1 MFDGLDPRRRFIV
14 YLGINIVVSA
24 LTTLL
29 FLVIWSRFNLA
40 GAPDFLENSSGQ
52 GGSEFADQ
60 LQITTVI
67 AAGDLD
73 NESVLIEH
81 VGDHDVSLSGWELKD
96 EDGNDFQF
104 PALVLHPGARVAVFT
119 HQGDNNS
126 SELYWDRQVAVWS
139 SGEEVRLLDPSN
151 DVQASFLVP

>member
-1 MFDGLDPRRRFIV
+1 MFDGLNPRRRLIV
-14 YLGINIVVSA
+14 YLVINIVVSA

-29 FLVIWSRFNLA
+29 VLVIWSRFNLA
-40 GAPDFLENSSGQ
+40 GAPEFLNNPSGP

-81 VGDHDVSLSGWELKD
+81 VGDRDVSLSGWQLQD

-104 PALVLHPGARVAVFT
+104 PALVLHPGAQVAVFT
-119 HQGDNNS
+119 RQGDDS
-126 SELYWDRQVAVWS
+126 ASELYWDRQVAVWE
-139 SGEEVRLLDPSN
+139 SGEEVRLLDPS
-151 DVQASFLVP
+151 DGVQASFLVP

>member
-1 MFDGLDPRRRFIV
+1 MFDGLDPRRRLIV
-14 YLGINIVVSA
+14 YLVINIVVSA

-29 FLVIWSRFNLA
+29 VLVVWSRFNLA
-40 GAPDFLENSSGQ
+40 GAPDFLEDPSGQ
-52 GGSEFADQ
+52 GSSEFADQ

-81 VGDHDVSLSGWELKD
+81 VGDRDVSLSGWQLQD

-104 PALVLHPGARVAVFT
+104 PALVLHPGAQVAVFT
-119 HQGDNNS
+119 RQGDNNS
-126 SELYWDRQVAVWS
+126 SELYWDRQVSVWA
-139 SGEEVRLLDPSN
+139 SGEEVRLIDPSN
-151 DVQASFLVP
+151 DVQATFLVP

>member
-1 MFDGLDPRRRFIV
+1 MFNGLDPRRRLIV
-14 YLGINIVVSA
+14 YLVINIVVSA

-29 FLVIWSRFNLA
+29 VLVIWSRFNLA
-40 GAPDFLENSSGQ
+40 GAPEFLNDPSGQ
-52 GGSEFADQ
+52 SASEFADQ

-81 VGDHDVSLSGWELKD
+81 VGDRDVSLSGWQLQD
-96 EDGNDFQF
+96 EEGNDFQF
-104 PALVLHPGARVAVFT
+104 PALVLHPGARVAIFT
-119 HQGDNNS
+119 RQGDNTS
-126 SELYWDRQVAVWS
+126 SELYWDRQVAVWA